1 MLLMIVVYYVELDC
15 VVQYDLVGQLVNEA
29 CLKSAIDLHLL
40 DAEWQND
47 ALICKKQGA
56 SKLVLRKHP

>member
-1 MLLMIVVYYVELDC
+1 MLNWIVLSSMN
-15 VVQYDLVGQLVNEA
+15 GA

-40 DAEWQND
+40 DAECQND

-56 SKLVLRKHP
+56 SKLVLRKHQ